1 MCNLCFLIK
10 FCQSSGLATLDKKIR
25 NHLDTW
31 STFFKHW
38 LFVVIYKLQI
48 LAISDISNMSFH
60 AVVCALIQW
69 NGFGGSFYC
78 VIGQLADLRLHSVS
92 WPAWKLWLT
101 PRLQAQPS
109 GQEGQPLY
117 LWPSHWNT
125 HTNTHARTHTHTH
138 KERLG
143 LRKPGFCTACLWN
156 WFPLAPLWLLTFHW
170 CSSIVRGT
178 VTSSS
183 VLDGKAAPSHLL
195 RTSTSVCVCVCV
207 CKCARV
213 MEKERERDRE
223 RKRRRQCVCVYA
235 FVCVEKKRKA
245 YLLHRAM
252 MWLLS
257 SWTNFLVTASS
268 IICFTCTQKNKNLS
282 LCLASMSSLS

>member
-1 MCNLCFLIK
+1 MGSEEASTVSSVNWLIW
-10 FCQSSGLATLDKKIR
+10 GYTLFPDQRGSCDSHPACKL
-25 NHLDTW
+25 NHPVRRGNP
-31 STFFKHW
+31 S
-38 LFVVIYKLQI
+38 
-48 LAISDISNMSFH
+48 ISDH
-60 AVVCALIQW
+60 
-69 NGFGGSFYC
+69 
-78 VIGQLADLRLHSVS
+78 HS
-92 WPAWKLWLT
+92 
-101 PRLQAQPS
+101 
-109 GQEGQPLY
+109 E
-117 LWPSHWNT
+117 T
-125 HTNTHARTHTHTH
+125 HTQTHMHARTHTH

-195 RTSTSVCVCVCV
+195 RTSTSVCVCVC
-207 CKCARV
+207 KCARV
-213 MEKERERDRE
+213 TEKERERDRE